1 VAERLPFRVAPEF
14 PVRPGATTLEEN
26 MSRTVTRYSLLA
38 AAVLSSLT
46 AACGEKQPSGQPT
59 TTVSTGALPASST
72 TETGATTGTTTAT
85 ASGSTATAK
94 VVAATPVSYADA
106 ETAYREG
113 RYDDAKDLFT
123 SYTQANP
130 NNAWG
135 HYMLGLSAW
144 KSSDPDRAMQSFD
157 EALKIDPN
165 HQKSLLNSARVLLET
180 SRPKEALER
189 VERALAID
197 SLSSDA
203 LRLLG
208 RTRYELGDVSEA
220 IDAYQRAIALD
231 DQDSWA
237 MNNLGYIYI
246 QQGRSEDALRP
257 LARAVELRSGTP
269 VFQNNLGTALER
281 TGHFSVAK
289 QAYEA
294 ALAADSTYAKAS
306 VGLTRVSGREDSTES
321 TPVDLAALSQEFQAQ
336 VQQWR
341 ETTVPSDSAMARD
354 SVSN

>member
-1 VAERLPFRVAPEF
+1 V
-14 PVRPGATTLEEN
+14 
-26 MSRTVTRYSLLA
+26 
-38 AAVLSSLT
+38 
-46 AACGEKQPSGQPT
+46 
-59 TTVSTGALPASST
+59 
-72 TETGATTGTTTAT
+72 
-85 ASGSTATAK
+85 TAK
-94 VVAATPVSYADA
+94 VAAATPASYADA

-113 RYDDAKDLFT
+113 RYDDAKELFAG
-123 SYTQANP
+123 YTQANP
-130 NNAWG
+130 KNAWG

-144 KSSDPDRAMQSFD
+144 KASDPERALQSFD

-208 RTRYELGDVSEA
+208 RTRYELRDVPEA
-220 IDAYQRAIALD
+220 IDAYQRAIALND
-231 DQDSWA
+231 HDSWA

-257 LARAVELRSGTP
+257 LARAVELRSSTP

-281 TGHFSVAK
+281 SGHFAAAK

-294 ALAADSTYAKAS
+294 ALAADSSYTKAS
-306 VGLTRVSGREDSTES
+306 VGLTRVSGREDSKES
-321 TPVDLAALSQEFQAQ
+321 EPVDLAALSQELQDQ
-336 VQQWR
+336 VKQWK
-341 ETTVPSDSAMARD
+341 ETTMPSDSAMARD
-354 SVSN
+354 SVSH

>member
-1 VAERLPFRVAPEF
+1 
-14 PVRPGATTLEEN
+14 
-26 MSRTVTRYSLLA
+26 MSRTVARFSVLVAALLG
-38 AAVLSSLT
+38 SIT
-46 AACGEKQPSGQPT
+46 AACSEKQPASQAT
-59 TTVSTGALPASST
+59 TTVSTGSVPASSG
-72 TETGATTGTTTAT
+72 TETGTVTGTST
-85 ASGSTATAK
+85 SSTATAK
-94 VVAATPVSYADA
+94 AVAATPVSYADA

-113 RYDDAKDLFT
+113 RYGDAKDLFT
-123 SYTQANP
+123 SFTQANP

-144 KSSDPDRAMQSFD
+144 RASDPEHALQSFD
-157 EALKIDPN
+157 DALKIDPN

-180 SRPKEALER
+180 ARPKEALER

-197 SLSSDA
+197 SLSSDG

-208 RTRYELGDVSEA
+208 RTRYELGDVPEA
-220 IDAYQRAIALD
+220 IDAYQRAIALND
-231 DQDSWA
+231 HDSWA

-246 QQGRSEDALRP
+246 QQGRSEAALPP
-257 LARAVELRSGTP
+257 LARAVELRSDTP

-281 TGHFSVAK
+281 SGHFTAAK

-294 ALAADSTYAKAS
+294 ALAANSTYGKAS
-306 VGLTRVSGREDSTES
+306 VGLARVTGREDSTGS
-321 TPVDLAALSQEFQAQ
+321 APVDLAALSQEFQSQ

-341 ETTVPSDSAMARD
+341 ETTITTDSTMVRD

>member
-1 VAERLPFRVAPEF
+1 
-14 PVRPGATTLEEN
+14 
-26 MSRTVTRYSLLA
+26 MSRTLTRYSLVA
-38 AAVLSSLT
+38 AAVLGSLT
-46 AACGEKQPSGQPT
+46 ACSEKHPPAQT
-59 TTVSTGALPASST
+59 TTTISTGAEPASST
-72 TETGATTGTTTAT
+72 TETGAATGTAV
-85 ASGSTATAK
+85 SSTATSKA
-94 VVAATPVSYADA
+94 VAATPASYADA

-113 RYDDAKDLFT
+113 RYGDAKDLFT
-123 SYTQANP
+123 GYTQANP

-144 KSSDPDRAMQSFD
+144 KASDPERALQSFD

-180 SRPKEALER
+180 ARAKEALER

-197 SLSSDA
+197 SLSADG

-208 RTRYELGDVSEA
+208 RTRYELGDVPEA
-220 IDAYQRAIALD
+220 IDAYQRAIAVND
-231 DQDSWA
+231 HDSWA

-246 QQGRSEDALRP
+246 QQGRSEAALPP
-257 LARAVELRSGTP
+257 LARAVELRGGTP

-281 TGHFSVAK
+281 CGHFTAAK

-294 ALAADSTYAKAS
+294 ALAADSTYSKAS
-306 VGLTRVSGREDSTES
+306 VGLARVAGREDSTGAA
-321 TPVDLAALSQEFQAQ
+321 PVDLAALSQEFQSQ

-341 ETTVPSDSAMARD
+341 ETTVPSDSAMVRD